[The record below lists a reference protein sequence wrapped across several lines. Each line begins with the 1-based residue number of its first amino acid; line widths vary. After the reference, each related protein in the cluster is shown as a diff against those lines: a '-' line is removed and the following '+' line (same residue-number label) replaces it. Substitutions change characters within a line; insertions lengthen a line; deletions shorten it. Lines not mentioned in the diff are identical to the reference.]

1 MNKKINKIDFKNL
14 NYDSFKKL
22 ANDKS
27 LTSYEKIGFPE
38 EYRKNKENFILEDI
52 INKCSLFASKNKSVL
67 DIGCGCSPLTKVII
81 DYCVSKNHKLALND
95 SEEMLSLIENG
106 NYEKISGFYPS
117 IQNEILKYEPKGFDV
132 ILCYSVFHYIIFDS
146 NMWDFLDSSISILKN
161 GGQMLIGDIPNL
173 SKRKRFFSS
182 ENGIKFHQDF
192 MKTKDKPIVEYNK
205 VEPKE
210 LDDSILDAIVQRAR
224 NCGCDAYILPQNK
237 NLPMANRRDDILI
250 LKP

>member
-1 MNKKINKIDFKNL
+1 MKKNNTIDFKNL

-27 LTSYEKIGFPE
+27 LSTYEKIGFPI
-38 EYRKNKENFILEDI
+38 EYRKNKENFIFNDI
-52 INKCSLFASKNKSVL
+52 ISKCNLFESQGKSVL
-67 DIGCGCSPLTKVII
+67 DIGCGCSPLTKLII
-81 DYCVSKNHKLALND
+81 DYCKNKNHKLVLND
-95 SEEMLSLIENG
+95 SDEMLSLIEDKNCQ
-106 NYEKISGFYPS
+106 KVSGFYPS
-117 IQNEILKYEPKGFDV
+117 IQNEILKSEPEGFDI
-132 ILCYSVFHYIIFDS
+132 ILCYSVFQYIIFDS
-146 NMWDFLDSSISILKN
+146 NMWDFLDSAISILKN

-182 ENGIKFHQDF
+182 ENGIKFHQEF
-192 MKTKDKPIVEYNK
+192 MCTKDKPLVEYNK

-210 LDDSILDAIVQRAR
+210 LDDGIFDAVVQRAR
-224 NCGCDAYILPQNK
+224 NSGCDAYILPQNK